1 MTDTRPD
8 AIDQKNAFQAGFR
21 HGRDC
26 GIVTNREAEEIM
38 LSLRLPVSTATI
50 LCFQNGADDGAL
62 GDTFRYLLC
71 MTN

>member
-50 LCFQNGADDGAL
+50 LCFQMEQTTAPSA
-62 GDTFRYLLC
+62 TRSATYSA
-71 MTN
+71 